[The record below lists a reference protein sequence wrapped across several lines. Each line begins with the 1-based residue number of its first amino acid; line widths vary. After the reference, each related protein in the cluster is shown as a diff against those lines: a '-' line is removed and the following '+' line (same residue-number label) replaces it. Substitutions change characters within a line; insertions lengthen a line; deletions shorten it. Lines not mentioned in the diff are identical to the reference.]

1 LTDRVASYFGADLP
15 DSLSDHLASMTV
27 RNLLTMS
34 SGIEP
39 DWNLRNE
46 NTQWIKVL
54 LSRPVA
60 QPGKNFKYDS
70 LCTYLLSALITK
82 VTGMSLLDYLKIKLF
97 APMNIREV
105 EWEKSPEG
113 YNTGGWGL
121 YIQSESLA
129 KFGLLLQHE
138 GRYKG
143 RQLIPSAWVREMM
156 KKQIDNGSYGY
167 GYQMWCCEYPGAA
180 RADGAFGQYIIV
192 VPAQEMTIVI
202 TQCTTYDTQKERRL
216 LWRLLMPSVRNQG
229 CKPGRAYRALVRK
242 EKSSQLPLVKG
253 ERHSDLLSAYNHKEI
268 KLAAN
273 AYGWQHVSFDFS
285 AGRGVMTLT
294 DGNGI
299 VTNIALGYGQWLTT
313 FTPSRPVYSIYA
325 RDRFKDIA
333 GPFGIAGCYGVQK
346 GNVVRVKLYYVNWI
360 TVLDMNVT
368 FDGSQVLFS
377 ILENNSSEPMR
388 IQGTVN
394 P

>member
-1 LTDRVASYFGADLP
+1 
-15 DSLSDHLASMTV
+15 
-27 RNLLTMS
+27 MS

-156 KKQIDNGSYGY
+156 
-167 GYQMWCCEYPGAA
+167 
-180 RADGAFGQYIIV
+180 R
-192 VPAQEMTIVI
+192 
-202 TQCTTYDTQKERRL
+202 
-216 LWRLLMPSVRNQG
+216 
-229 CKPGRAYRALVRK
+229 
-242 EKSSQLPLVKG
+242 
-253 ERHSDLLSAYNHKEI
+253 
-268 KLAAN
+268 
-273 AYGWQHVSFDFS
+273 
-285 AGRGVMTLT
+285 
-294 DGNGI
+294 
-299 VTNIALGYGQWLTT
+299 
-313 FTPSRPVYSIYA
+313 SR
-325 RDRFKDIA
+325 
-333 GPFGIAGCYGVQK
+333 
-346 GNVVRVKLYYVNWI
+346 
-360 TVLDMNVT
+360 
-368 FDGSQVLFS
+368 
-377 ILENNSSEPMR
+377 
-388 IQGTVN
+388 
-394 P
+394 